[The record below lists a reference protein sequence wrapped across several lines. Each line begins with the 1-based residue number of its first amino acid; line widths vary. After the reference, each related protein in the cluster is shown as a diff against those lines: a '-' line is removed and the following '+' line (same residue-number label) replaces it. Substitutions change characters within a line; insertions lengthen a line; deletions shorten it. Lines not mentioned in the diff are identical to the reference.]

1 MKGKTIAIVAGAA
14 VAAVLVW
21 AALRTRPE
29 IETPPA
35 PTPPSADARDPM
47 KAPGL
52 EHMMEVEKIDAGPS
66 ANHELALFR
75 DGDQV
80 RVVVSEKLLEKLGAD
95 ALPRLGMAVADETMS
110 WDRYLR
116 FLEQLHD
123 ILAESSPDHE
133 AHGAHE
139 HADDQVRGEEDADR
153 THGPEGHGDEGQEEK
168 PHAE

>member
-1 MKGKTIAIVAGAA
+1 MKGKTIAIALGAA

-35 PTPPSADARDPM
+35 PAPPSADARDPM
-47 KAPGL
+47 KTPML
-52 EHMMEVEKIDAGPS
+52 EHMIEVEKIDAGPS
-66 ANHELALFR
+66 TDRELALIR

-80 RVVVSEKLLEKLGAD
+80 RVVVSERFIEKVGAD

-123 ILAESSPDHE
+123 ILAESSPGHE

-139 HADDQVRGEEDADR
+139 HADDPVRGEENADR
-153 THGPEGHGDEGQEEK
+153 AHGGEDPGDEGQEEA